1 MSYPLWLQCYSD
13 LCRVCLRF
21 QSEAWVMALP
31 AVYFSR
37 PLVCYLGWNPCIH
50 CLALVSGIHI
60 QLDGLFLLRS
70 FLFMV
75 SLTLSSS
82 AGSSVYKAC
91 LVSLLRFILPATVS
105 DTERKKTKGFPPCSW
120 DCGSSGQRGSFLYL
134 GVLSSCLFG
143 CCHYCRWCSGVVW
156 RLGWKRMVKTKSQG
170 IIPFFLICKGS
181 VACSL
186 D

>member
-13 LCRVCLRF
+13 LCCMCLSF

-50 CLALVSGIHI
+50 CLGLVPGIHI

-91 LVSLLRFILPATVS
+91 LVSLLRFILPATAA
-105 DTERKKTKGFPPCSW
+105 DAERKKTQRISSMLLGPWFFWSERKLSVSW
-120 DCGSSGQRGSFLYL
+120 SFEFLL
-134 GVLSSCLFG
+134 VRLLPLLPLILWCCPEAGVE
-143 CCHYCRWCSGVVW
+143 
-156 RLGWKRMVKTKSQG
+156 TKSQG

-181 VACSL
+181 VSCSL